1 MFINA
6 FNGQPLMNHE
16 RILAVHDI
24 SCVGRCSLT
33 VALPIISAAGIE
45 CSGLPT
51 AVLSTHT
58 GGFKGFTYR
67 DLTEDIVPIKDHW
80 RSLDL
85 RFDAFYTGFLGS
97 FEQIDLVCD
106 LFDELSHES
115 TTIYVDPVMADEG
128 KLYGV
133 FGDDFPAG
141 MRKLCKKAD
150 VIMPNLTEL
159 CLMLGLEWRPGP
171 YAREYIDEMLEKAEA
186 FGTRRIVLTGIS
198 FEKGLLGAVYK
209 DYETGETGEVMR
221 PEIPGYYHGTGDVF
235 SSALVGACESRLPLH
250 SAVEAAIDLTV
261 GSIIDT
267 YESGEDIRYGVN
279 FEKNLRRY
287 ANAVYDGRR
296 GFTMDPAVSDD
307 DLRIISS
314 MGFSIWNEAYSGII
328 SPDQIFYMLKKYQS
342 FEAIKEQID
351 EYRYTYLMLR
361 EGGTPV
367 GYCGFAPDDKG
378 LFLSK
383 LYILDGFRRKGYS
396 AKVFDHLDE
405 VAKEKGLDRIYLTVN
420 RDNSHAID
428 VYRHEGFEIAG
439 EQDVPIGEGFVMNDY
454 IMERPVRKQCSY
466 RPRGRSWTALDGSHW
481 TSSWCPATPIR
492 TIPTTARPWW
502 GIGSSIT
509 GSRSA

>member
-6 FNGQPLMNHE
+6 FNGQPPMNHE

-67 DLTEDIVPIKDHW
+67 DLTEDIVPIKEHW

-133 FGDDFPAG
+133 FGDDLPAG
-141 MRKLCKKAD
+141 MRKLCEKAD

-159 CLMLGLEWRPGP
+159 CLMLGLEWKPGP
-171 YAREYIDEMLEKAEA
+171 YAREYIDEMLEKAKA
-186 FGTRRIVLTGIS
+186 FGTKRIVLTGIS

-235 SSALVGACESRLPLH
+235 SSALVGACESGLPLH

-296 GFTMDPAVSDD
+296 GFTMDRAIGDD

-314 MGFSIWNEAYSGII
+314 MGFSIWNEAYGDIL
-328 SPDQIFYMLKKYQS
+328 SPEQIFYMLKKYQS
-342 FEAIKEQID
+342 FEAIKDQVD
-351 EYRYTYLMLR
+351 GHGYTYLMLR
-361 EGGTPV
+361 EGGTPI

-383 LYILDGFRRKGYS
+383 LYILDGFRHKGYS

-405 VAKEKGLDRIYLTVN
+405 VAREKGLDRIYLTVN

-454 IMERPVRKQCSY
+454 IMERPVRKRCSY
-466 RPRGRSWTALDGSHW
+466 RPRGRSWTAWDGSHW

-492 TIPTTARPWW
+492 TIPTTARLWL